1 MFSIQDVIINLL
13 KTTII
18 SSVLILFILLLKTTW
33 LKRYSKNLN
42 YYIWLFVIIRLII
55 PLEIP
60 IKYTF
65 SEKNK
70 ISQVSDMVVSM
81 QNSIE
86 FDTYFYI
93 FVFYLIGVMILSI
106 YSIMTYLKYKN
117 LIKKLS
123 YDVDDDFATV
133 FNEVKNEMNI
143 NKNIVVRYCDYVR
156 SPCLIGVFKPY
167 ILVPNV
173 GYSCEETSWI
183 LRHELTHYKY
193 KDNLIKL
200 ICFLIRIVYWFNP
213 LVYLLIYVMENDCE
227 LSCDQ
232 RVVKGRTFEEK
243 KEYGLTITNSVKY
256 SIGME
261 EKFEKEYYMSF
272 SDSKKLKI
280 RLQDLF
286 VKKLKAGYFAAVVIF
301 AITLGSFVNLEFDY
315 LLKTEY
321 EENDIFTISVYTYTY
336 KDAPPEVR
344 EFHEK
349 RCKARGVVPKDSDII
364 DMSDITLKKI
374 NKNK

>member
-81 QNSIE
+81 QSSIE

-123 YDVDDDFATV
+123 YDVDENFATV
-133 FNEVKNEMNI
+133 LNEVKNEMNV
-143 NKNIVVRYCDYVR
+143 NTNIVVRYCDYVR

-213 LVYLLIYVMENDCE
+213 LVYLLIHVMENDCE

-232 RVVKGRTFEEK
+232 RVVKDRTFDEK
-243 KEYGLTITNSVKY
+243 KEYGLAITNSVKY
-256 SIGME
+256 SINLK

-272 SDSKKLKI
+272 SDSKKLKR

-286 VKKLKAGYFAAVVIF
+286 VKKLKAGYFVAVAIF
-301 AITLGSFVNLEFDY
+301 AITLVSFVNLEFDY

-321 EENDIFTISVYTYTY
+321 QENDILTISVHTYTY

-349 RCKARGVVPKDSDII
+349 RCKAKGVVPKDSDII
-364 DMSDITLKKI
+364 NMSDNTLKKL

>member
-1 MFSIQDVIINLL
+1 
-13 KTTII
+13 
-18 SSVLILFILLLKTTW
+18 
-33 LKRYSKNLN
+33 
-42 YYIWLFVIIRLII
+42 
-55 PLEIP
+55 
-60 IKYTF
+60 
-65 SEKNK
+65 
-70 ISQVSDMVVSM
+70 
-81 QNSIE
+81 
-86 FDTYFYI
+86 
-93 FVFYLIGVMILSI
+93 
-106 YSIMTYLKYKN
+106 MTYLKYKKM
-117 LIKKLS
+117 IKKLS
-123 YDVDDDFATV
+123 YDVDDDFTAI
-133 FNEVKNEMNI
+133 FNEVKNEMSVD
-143 NKNIVVRYCDYVR
+143 KNIVIRYCDYVK

-173 GYSCEETSWI
+173 GYSCEEISWI

-213 LVYLLIYVMENDCE
+213 LVYLLIHVMENDCE

-232 RVVKGRTFEEK
+232 RVVKDRTFDEK
-243 KEYGLTITNSVKY
+243 KEYGLAITNSVKY
-256 SIGME
+256 SINLK

-272 SDSKKLKI
+272 SDSKKLKR

-286 VKKLKAGYFAAVVIF
+286 VKKLKAGYFVAVAIF
-301 AITLGSFVNLEFDY
+301 AITLVSFVNLEFDY

-321 EENDIFTISVYTYTY
+321 QENDILTISVHTYTY

-349 RCKARGVVPKDSDII
+349 RCKAKGVVPKDSDII
-364 DMSDITLKKI
+364 NMSDNTLKKL

>member
-42 YYIWLFVIIRLII
+42 YYIWLFVIIRLIV

-81 QNSIE
+81 QSSIE

-106 YSIMTYLKYKN
+106 YSIMTYLKYKKM
-117 LIKKLS
+117 IKKLS
-123 YDVDDDFATV
+123 YDVDDDFTAI
-133 FNEVKNEMNI
+133 FNEVKNEMSVD
-143 NKNIVVRYCDYVR
+143 KNIVIRYCDYVK
-156 SPCLIGVFKPY
+156 SPCLIGVFRPY

-173 GYSCEETSWI
+173 GYSCEEISWI

-213 LVYLLIYVMENDCE
+213 LVYLLIHVMENDCE

-232 RVVKGRTFEEK
+232 RVVKDRTFDEK
-243 KEYGLTITNSVKY
+243 KEYGLAITNSVKY
-256 SIGME
+256 SINLK

-272 SDSKKLKI
+272 SDSKKLKR

-286 VKKLKAGYFAAVVIF
+286 VKKLKAGYFAAVAIF

>member
-42 YYIWLFVIIRLII
+42 YYIWLFVIIKLII

-81 QNSIE
+81 QSSIE

-106 YSIMTYLKYKN
+106 YSIMTYLKYKKM
-117 LIKKLS
+117 IKKLS
-123 YDVDDDFATV
+123 YDVDDDFTAI
-133 FNEVKNEMNI
+133 FNEVKNEMSVD
-143 NKNIVVRYCDYVR
+143 KNIVIRYCDYVK

-173 GYSCEETSWI
+173 GYSCEEISWI

-213 LVYLLIYVMENDCE
+213 LVYLLIHVMENDCE

-232 RVVKGRTFEEK
+232 RVVKGRTFDEK

>member
-81 QNSIE
+81 QSSIE

-123 YDVDDDFATV
+123 YDVDENFATV
-133 FNEVKNEMNI
+133 LNEVKNEMNV
-143 NKNIVVRYCDYVR
+143 NTNIVVRYCDYVK

-173 GYSCEETSWI
+173 GYSCEEISWI

-200 ICFLIRIVYWFNP
+200 ICFFIRIIYWFNP
-213 LVYLLIYVMENDCE
+213 LVYLLINVIGNDCE

-232 RVVKGRTFEEK
+232 RVVKNRTFEEK

-256 SIGME
+256 SVNLQ
-261 EKFEKEYYMSF
+261 EKIEKEYCLSF
-272 SDSKKLKI
+272 SDSNKLKK
-280 RLQDLF
+280 RLEGLF
-286 VKKLKAGYFAAVVIF
+286 VKRLKAGYFATIVIS
-301 AITLGSFVNLEFDY
+301 AITLSSFVNLEFDY
-315 LLKTEY
+315 LLEKNYY
-321 EENDIFTISVYTYTY
+321 EQERTNITMYTYTY
-336 KDAPPEVR
+336 KDAPQVVK
-344 EFHEK
+344 EFHENE
-349 RCKARGVVPKDSDII
+349 CIADGITPKDSDVIEI
-364 DMSDITLKKI
+364 TQDILNELN
-374 NKNK
+374 NK

>member
-42 YYIWLFVIIRLII
+42 YYIWLFVIIRLIV

-93 FVFYLIGVMILSI
+93 FVFYLIGVMILFI
-106 YSIMTYLKYKN
+106 YSIMTYLKYKKM
-117 LIKKLS
+117 IKKLS
-123 YDVDDDFATV
+123 YDVDDDFTAI
-133 FNEVKNEMNI
+133 FNEVKNEMSVD
-143 NKNIVVRYCDYVR
+143 KNIVIRYCDYVK

-213 LVYLLIYVMENDCE
+213 LVYWLIHVMENDCE

-232 RVVKGRTFEEK
+232 RVVKDRTFDEK
-243 KEYGLTITNSVKY
+243 KEYGLAITNSVKY
-256 SIGME
+256 SINLK

-272 SDSKKLKI
+272 SDSKKLKR

-286 VKKLKAGYFAAVVIF
+286 VKKLKAGYFVAVAIF
-301 AITLGSFVNLEFDY
+301 AITLVSFVNLEFDY

>member
-42 YYIWLFVIIRLII
+42 YYIWLFVIIRLIV

-123 YDVDDDFATV
+123 YDVDENFATV
-133 FNEVKNEMNI
+133 LNEVKNEMNV
-143 NKNIVVRYCDYVR
+143 NTNIVVRYCDYVK

-173 GYSCEETSWI
+173 GYSDVEISWI
-183 LRHELTHYKY
+183 FRHELTHYRY

-200 ICFLIRIVYWFNP
+200 ICFFIRIIYWFNP
-213 LVYLLIYVMENDCE
+213 LVYLLINVIGNDCE

-232 RVVKGRTFEEK
+232 RVVKNRTFEEK

-256 SIGME
+256 SVNLQ
-261 EKFEKEYYMSF
+261 EKIEKEYCLSF
-272 SDSKKLKI
+272 SDSNKLKK
-280 RLQDLF
+280 RLEGLF
-286 VKKLKAGYFAAVVIF
+286 VKRLKAGYFATIVIS
-301 AITLGSFVNLEFDY
+301 AITLSSFVNLEFDY
-315 LLKTEY
+315 LLEKNYY
-321 EENDIFTISVYTYTY
+321 EQERTNITMYTYTY
-336 KDAPPEVR
+336 KDAPQVVK
-344 EFHEK
+344 EFHENE
-349 RCKARGVVPKDSDII
+349 CIADGITPKDSDVIEI
-364 DMSDITLKKI
+364 TQDILNELN
-374 NKNK
+374 NK

>member
-42 YYIWLFVIIRLII
+42 YYIWLFVIIRLIV

-81 QNSIE
+81 KNSIE

-93 FVFYLIGVMILSI
+93 FVFYLIGVMILFI
-106 YSIMTYLKYKN
+106 YSIMTYLKYKKM
-117 LIKKLS
+117 IKKLS
-123 YDVDDDFATV
+123 YDVDDDFTAI
-133 FNEVKNEMNI
+133 FNEVKNEMSVD
-143 NKNIVVRYCDYVR
+143 KNIVIRYCDYVK

-173 GYSCEETSWI
+173 GYSCEEISWI

-213 LVYLLIYVMENDCE
+213 LVYLLIHVMENDCE

-232 RVVKGRTFEEK
+232 RVVKDRTFDEK
-243 KEYGLTITNSVKY
+243 KEYGLAITNSIKY
-256 SIGME
+256 SINLK

-272 SDSKKLKI
+272 SDSKKLKR

-286 VKKLKAGYFAAVVIF
+286 VKRLKAGYFATIVIS
-301 AITLGSFVNLEFDY
+301 AITLSSFVNLEFDY
-315 LLKTEY
+315 LLEKNYY
-321 EENDIFTISVYTYTY
+321 EQERTNITMYTYTY
-336 KDAPPEVR
+336 KDAPQVVK
-344 EFHEK
+344 EFHENE
-349 RCKARGVVPKDSDII
+349 CIADGITPKDSDVIEI
-364 DMSDITLKKI
+364 TQDILNELN
-374 NKNK
+374 NK

>member
-42 YYIWLFVIIRLII
+42 YYIWLFVIIKLII

-81 QNSIE
+81 QSSIE

-123 YDVDDDFATV
+123 YDVDENFATV
-133 FNEVKNEMNI
+133 LNEVKNEMNV
-143 NKNIVVRYCDYVR
+143 NTNIVVRYCDYVR

-173 GYSCEETSWI
+173 GYSDVEISWI
-183 LRHELTHYKY
+183 FRHELTHYRY

-200 ICFLIRIVYWFNP
+200 ICFFIRIIYWFNP
-213 LVYLLIYVMENDCE
+213 LVYLLINVIGNDCE

-232 RVVKGRTFEEK
+232 RVVKNRTFEEK

-256 SIGME
+256 SVNLQ
-261 EKFEKEYYMSF
+261 EKIEKEYCLSF
-272 SDSKKLKI
+272 SDSNKLKK
-280 RLQDLF
+280 RLEGLF
-286 VKKLKAGYFAAVVIF
+286 VKRLKAGYFATIVIS
-301 AITLGSFVNLEFDY
+301 AITLSSFVNLEFDY
-315 LLKTEY
+315 LLEKNYY
-321 EENDIFTISVYTYTY
+321 EQERTNITMYTYTY
-336 KDAPPEVR
+336 KDAPQVVK
-344 EFHEK
+344 EFHENE
-349 RCKARGVVPKDSDII
+349 CIADGITPKDSDVIEI
-364 DMSDITLKKI
+364 TQDILNELN
-374 NKNK
+374 NK

>member
-81 QNSIE
+81 QSSIE

-123 YDVDDDFATV
+123 YDVDENFATV
-133 FNEVKNEMNI
+133 LNEVKNEMNV
-143 NKNIVVRYCDYVR
+143 NTNIVVRYCDYVR

-173 GYSCEETSWI
+173 GYSDVEISWI
-183 LRHELTHYKY
+183 FRHELTHYRY

-200 ICFLIRIVYWFNP
+200 ICFFIRIIYWFNP
-213 LVYLLIYVMENDCE
+213 LVYLLINVIGNDCE

-232 RVVKGRTFEEK
+232 RVVKNRTFEEK

-256 SIGME
+256 SVNLQ
-261 EKFEKEYYMSF
+261 EKIEKEYCLSF
-272 SDSKKLKI
+272 SDSNKLKK
-280 RLQDLF
+280 RLEGLF
-286 VKKLKAGYFAAVVIF
+286 VKRLKAGYFATIVIS
-301 AITLGSFVNLEFDY
+301 AITLSSFVNLEFDY
-315 LLKTEY
+315 LLEKNYYDQERT
-321 EENDIFTISVYTYTY
+321 NITMYTYTY
-336 KDAPPEVR
+336 KDAPQVVK
-344 EFHEK
+344 EFHENE
-349 RCKARGVVPKDSDII
+349 CIADGITPKDSDVIEI
-364 DMSDITLKKI
+364 TQDILNELN
-374 NKNK
+374 NK

>member
-81 QNSIE
+81 QSSIE

-123 YDVDDDFATV
+123 YDVDENFATV
-133 FNEVKNEMNI
+133 LNEVKNEMNV
-143 NKNIVVRYCDYVR
+143 NTNIVVRYCDYVR

-173 GYSCEETSWI
+173 GYSDVEISWI
-183 LRHELTHYKY
+183 FRHELTHYRY

-200 ICFLIRIVYWFNP
+200 ICFFIRIIYWFNP
-213 LVYLLIYVMENDCE
+213 LVYLLINVIGNDCE

-232 RVVKGRTFEEK
+232 RVVKNRTFEEK

-256 SIGME
+256 SVNLQ
-261 EKFEKEYYMSF
+261 EKIEKEYCLSF
-272 SDSKKLKI
+272 SDSNKLKK
-280 RLQDLF
+280 RLEGLF
-286 VKKLKAGYFAAVVIF
+286 VKRLKAGYFATIVIS
-301 AITLGSFVNLEFDY
+301 AITLSSFVNLEFDY
-315 LLKTEY
+315 LLEKNYY
-321 EENDIFTISVYTYTY
+321 EQERTNITMYTYTY
-336 KDAPPEVR
+336 KDAPQVVK
-344 EFHEK
+344 EFHENE
-349 RCKARGVVPKDSDII
+349 CIADGITPKDSDVIEI
-364 DMSDITLKKI
+364 TQDILNELN
-374 NKNK
+374 NK